1 MQLRFG
7 EKNIVS
13 FDDEA
18 DFYLCLGFL
27 LNKSKQVRFAW
38 EQYDNKWGI
47 EGRIWIK
54 DSSNA
59 PQSLRRSFS
68 AGTETV
74 ENRLNCNE
82 YLLYLHNNFGIRKGN
97 LQDLKSISSWIPKQ
111 YLQVFNKGLSL

>member
-1 MQLRFG
+1 MQLKFG

-27 LNKSKQVRFAW
+27 LNESKQVRFTW

-59 PQSLRRSFS
+59 PQSLCRSFS

-82 YLLYLHNNFGIRKGN
+82 YLLYLHNKFGIRNEKS
-97 LQDLKSISSWIPKQ
+97 QDLKSILKRIPKQ
-111 YLQVFNKGLSL
+111 YLQAFNKGLSL